1 MRSYNLKVG
10 GQTFTAQI
18 LEYTETKVVVDLN
31 GTTYEVELSSETTV
45 TDPAARTQESPATP
59 GPPPRRDR
67 RPEAREPAPL
77 TVPAEHSG
85 TAPSRHDPHG
95 AGAVIAPIPG
105 VVKQIPVA
113 VGDAVHDG
121 SLVLVL
127 EAMKMENEISARV
140 SGAVSEILIDVGES
154 VQEGQV
160 LIQIEVS

>member
-10 GQTFTAQI
+10 GQTFTARV

-31 GTTYEVELSSETTV
+31 GTAYEVELSSETTV
-45 TDPAARTQESPATP
+45 TDPAARTPPPPAAP
-59 GPPPRRDR
+59 KPPPRRDR
-67 RPEAREPAPL
+67 STEAPRTPAPP
-77 TVPAEHSG
+77 VPAGQSG
-85 TAPSRHDPHG
+85 TAGPHHDPHG

-105 VVKQIPVA
+105 VVKQIPVV
-113 VGDAVHDG
+113 VGDTVHEG

-140 SGAVSEILIDVGES
+140 SGPVSEILVELGES

-160 LIQIEVS
+160 LMQIEVS